1 LTLDQVL
8 QDQIAPLGIPAWS
21 GALIGHIERQLTL
34 PIGVEVEIDADEKT
48 IQLLEGA
55 VC

>member
-1 LTLDQVL
+1 VLADQV
-8 QDQIAPLGIPAWS
+8 APLGVPAWR

-34 PIGVEVEIDADEKT
+34 PIGVQVEIDAGPRT
-48 IQLLEGA
+48 IELLESA